1 MNVANMDMHQKLE
14 LAITKAAKLLP
25 GDVGE
30 QLLAMLTPSALA
42 TMAAITGVWAGAHF
56 FGIGELADLILIV
69 AGWVAV
75 GGVAVEASKKLY
87 EFVKTTYS
95 ARTESDLDEAAT
107 CLAAA
112 ITLIGVD
119 TVMAILLK
127 KNPRDA
133 FRHSYRNIRM
143 PRYSASVG
151 RAMNGPRNS
160 SPSWRY
166 RPKIRFTDKQSAG
179 LGSTNM
185 WGDITIGRAY
195 DRTVKTAEQAAEDV
209 LVTLY
214 HERVHSSIAPK
225 FYLLRELRAFMHV
238 SAYHK
243 SYILRYL
250 EEAFAELVGLM
261 RAKGMSPRYVI
272 DGFKFPLTNNYEIT
286 FTALRHEAAGVLLGP
301 VVVGGAMYNVYY
313 GIQQ

>member
-143 PRYSASVG
+143 PRYSDLDPPFPDS
-151 RAMNGPRNS
+151 
-160 SPSWRY
+160 
-166 RPKIRFTDKQSAG
+166 FC
-179 LGSTNM
+179 
-185 WGDITIGRAY
+185 
-195 DRTVKTAEQAAEDV
+195 
-209 LVTLY
+209 
-214 HERVHSSIAPK
+214 
-225 FYLLRELRAFMHV
+225 
-238 SAYHK
+238 
-243 SYILRYL
+243 IL
-250 EEAFAELVGLM
+250 
-261 RAKGMSPRYVI
+261 S
-272 DGFKFPLTNNYEIT
+272 
-286 FTALRHEAAGVLLGP
+286 
-301 VVVGGAMYNVYY
+301 
-313 GIQQ
+313 